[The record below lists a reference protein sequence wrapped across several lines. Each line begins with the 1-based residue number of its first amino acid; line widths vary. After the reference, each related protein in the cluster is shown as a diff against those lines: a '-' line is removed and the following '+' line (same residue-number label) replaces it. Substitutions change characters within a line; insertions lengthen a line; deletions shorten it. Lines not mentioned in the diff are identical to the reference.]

1 MQTREEHD
9 ANFAASHKALPYPL
23 PFFLFN
29 LPHRTSDNSRSFW
42 NLPQMTVHYRE
53 KGKKGAEASI

>member
-23 PFFLFN
+23 PFFFLTYHIGHQIT
-29 LPHRTSDNSRSFW
+29 LVASGTS
-42 NLPQMTVHYRE
+42 H
-53 KGKKGAEASI
+53 K